1 MSFSDFSLNFLI
13 GVKCSRGKDQGSN
26 WSGLLINFKNH
37 AVNFT
42 VLGGILW
49 VLIAFLGADNQW

>member
-26 WSGLLINFKNH
+26 WSGLLINFKND

-42 VLGGILW
+42 VLGRIL
-49 VLIAFLGADNQW
+49 LGFDCFFGFR